1 MPRANKGIS
10 RQQQGELN
18 QDTTRRQQPGAQDA
32 GREADALDKDGNVDQ
47 AKLRENQ
54 ERLRVDPEHKTPAMR
69 KGRRGT
75 FP

>member
-10 RQQQGELN
+10 RQQQGDLN

-32 GREADALDKDGNVDQ
+32 GREADALDETGNVEEG
-47 AKLRENQ
+47 KLRKNQ
-54 ERLRVDPEHKTPAMR
+54 ERLDVGPDHKTPTMR
-69 KGRRGT
+69 KRQRGT